1 MTTVSGIQAGLQGI
15 QRAIP
20 VAAAIPVAQSQ
31 FTQQVAQA
39 IPALVKGPVGAASKR
54 SIMWGVGAA
63 ALALFSLGHPL
74 TWPIAAVAGY
84 FSYKNF
90 KVAKALRALA

>member
-1 MTTVSGIQAGLQGI
+1 MTTVSGIQAGLQSL
-15 QRAIP
+15 QRAVPIASKGGVNLP
-20 VAAAIPVAQSQ
+20 VTERIVQAMPAIA
-31 FTQQVAQA
+31 
-39 IPALVKGPVGAASKR
+39 KGPAVFATKR
-54 SIMWGVGAA
+54 SVMWGIGAA

-90 KVAKALRALA
+90 KAAKALRALA